1 MSNIVPF
8 QEMDQMA
15 DAIAKSGLFGM
26 RDKASVLAL
35 MAVAQAEMTDACEG
49 EFEVGHALP
58 A

>member
-26 RDKASVLAL
+26 KDKASVLAL
-35 MAVAQAEMTDACEG
+35 MAGGRFTPCNSSA
-49 EFEVGHALP
+49 
-58 A
+58 